1 MESGRFPAYHF
12 MSARGAGLRA
22 LGGIEGMNRSGTI
35 VRAAGIVAI
44 AITTGGAYSASSM
57 QTRGAV
63 GADGAAS
70 PRPLI
75 ATYCTTCHNQRLR
88 TGGLSLDAVDID
100 HAAADPAVWEKVI
113 HKLRS
118 GQMPPAG
125 RPRPD
130 RPAID
135 AFVSQVERALDEAAA
150 KAPDP
155 GRPVTHRLT
164 RTEYANAVRDL
175 LAVE

>member
-88 TGGLSLDAVDID
+88 TGGLSLVSVVIEQ
-100 HAAADPAVWEKVI
+100 AAADPAIWVKDI
-113 HKLRS
+113 H
-118 GQMPPAG
+118 MPRNGPL
-125 RPRPD
+125 PS
-130 RPAID
+130 
-135 AFVSQVERALDEAAA
+135 V
-150 KAPDP
+150 
-155 GRPVTHRLT
+155 
-164 RTEYANAVRDL
+164 
-175 LAVE
+175 